1 MLRYC
6 NKKALIIALCLTTA
20 ISFADLPSLRLDGTW
35 GKGEAYKDPYKY
47 DQPDRE
53 AAAQNPYRIGIMKRV
68 AKGDA
73 EYETI
78 MQKIKSLPK
87 WDVTDKE
94 LQERYVE
101 SVKTEYDLTEKEL
114 QTAKAYPGQFST
126 EAKTGKRVYVS
137 RVMKL
142 GDKKYRANSCRFFG
156 AGDWN
161 GDGVNEVFLRW
172 DDGATHAGA
181 HSNIQ
186 VFSENGDY
194 VFFMGLQTIYMGPH
208 RVFDYD
214 GDGKV
219 ELVVMPD
226 GKTNEFLILACPGE
240 GQELEPYSMPVSK
253 YGDLELLISPELK
266 KAD

>member
-1 MLRYC
+1 MLRFT
-6 NKKALIIALCLTTA
+6 KTAVIASFLCFSTMV
-20 ISFADLPSLRLDGTW
+20 SFADLPSLRLDGSW
-35 GKGEAYKDPYKY
+35 GKGELYRDPYKY
-47 DQPDRE
+47 DNYDRE
-53 AAAQNPYRIGIMKRV
+53 AAAKNPYRIGIMKRV
-68 AKGDA
+68 AKGDD

-78 MQKIKSLPK
+78 MNKIKSLPK

-94 LQERYVE
+94 LQERYVK

-114 QTAKAYPGQFST
+114 QTAKAYPGQFPH

-142 GDKKYRANSCRFFG
+142 GDKQYRANSCRFFG

-181 HSNIQ
+181 HSTIN
-186 VFSENGDY
+186 VFSENGDF
-194 VFFMGLQTIYMGPH
+194 VFFIDLQTIHMGPH
-208 RVFDYD
+208 RVFDYN

-226 GKTNEFLILACPGE
+226 GSKDECLVLACPQDGE
-240 GQELEPYSMPVSK
+240 ELDAYSMPQSSR
-253 YGDLELLISPELK
+253 DEIMSTPSPIFVPE
-266 KAD
+266 D